1 MRLVLA
7 TLATLVSL
15 FAAGHAAAD
24 SNVMAPPTQNADYE
38 VGAAA
43 IKAADWP
50 RAVTSLNAALRAD
63 PDNADIENLLG
74 YAYRKQGQLDP
85 AFRHYER
92 ALKLDPK
99 HRGAHEY
106 IGEAYLMSGNLSK
119 AREHLAELD
128 KLCTLS
134 CIEYTTLK
142 KELAVYEHQHASK

>member
-24 SNVMAPPTQNADYE
+24 SNVIAPPTQNADYE

-106 IGEAYLMSGNLSK
+106 IGEAYLMAGRK
-119 AREHLAELD
+119 AQAQEHLAALERICGRGCD
-128 KLCTLS
+128 
-134 CIEYTTLK
+134 EYQD
-142 KELAVYEHQHASK
+142 LAKAIAAAK

>member
-7 TLATLVSL
+7 TLAMLVSL
-15 FAAGHAAAD
+15 FAGGHAAAD
-24 SNVMAPPTQNADYE
+24 SNVMSPPTQNADYE

-50 RAVTSLNAALRAD
+50 RAVTSLTAALRAD

-106 IGEAYLMSGNLSK
+106 IGEAYLMAGRK
-119 AREHLAELD
+119 AQAQEHLAALEKICGRGCD
-128 KLCTLS
+128 
-134 CIEYTTLK
+134 EYQD
-142 KELAVYEHQHASK
+142 LAKAIAAAK